1 MKKFDSSVNRWCL
14 SLPVLLFFLLFT
26 VLAYPMQ
33 EGVISGIVLD
43 GATHRVIA
51 GAHVKLDDTEIGTST
66 DASGKFSFT
75 NVPFGTHVLHVSHVG
90 YRTVHYKIELLS
102 PSSTGIIIHLYTVPI
117 ETPSVVITGEH
128 ADSWFDDLHTA
139 NNVLRGR
146 DLERD
151 MGLSVAST
159 LRNETG
165 LAIRSMGPAPS
176 RPVIRGLGQDRITI
190 SEDGAKAVDL
200 SATSPDHAVSVEPFT
215 VERIEVIRGPRILTQ
230 SSSTAGGVVNI
241 IRNDIPPLAPSG
253 ISGLAGISYESV
265 NNSYLGATAV
275 ELPLHDFSVRG
286 EYTYRK
292 AGDLRTPGMTLK
304 NSSIETSNRAIGLSY
319 IFDRGYVGVSMRE
332 FSSDYGVPGGFVG
345 AHPFG
350 VNISMFR
357 RQMSLKSQI
366 PLSDDRS
373 EWINLQ
379 FNRDYYRHQEFEFG
393 GALGAEFSIYNYN
406 GKAEATFTNKFGF
419 DRIISGVEGTYKDF
433 LIGGFVFTAPTKS
446 YSGSAYSFV
455 QSTFGD
461 WNLEAGFRLQSD
473 HLRPTKR
480 NQSARD
486 RFIKDRDFTTLSGA
500 LSLLYSV
507 NEHTG
512 IGVSLGRSTRTPSIE
527 ELYSEGPHLAAYS
540 YETGNPELGYERG
553 WTAELFGFYKNDG
566 IFLLLTG
573 FRNDF
578 GYFISPRNTG
588 RVNFASLLPVYEAQ
602 GDAAIFHGVEAKA
615 EVTLGYGL
623 SVESSLSFT
632 YAYHPGTG
640 MPVAAIPPLKGLF
653 TLQYASDNALVGIST
668 ELANAQNR
676 VDTFEQ
682 TTAGY
687 GVLNAFFQYRI
698 TSQELIH
705 SISINAENILNSEY
719 RNHLSRV
726 KVIMP
731 EAGFNLKGTYRFYF

>member
-1 MKKFDSSVNRWCL
+1 MNPLQCFENRQYL
-14 SLPVLLFFLLFT
+14 VLPVLIFLLFT
-26 VLAYPMQ
+26 LPAYSMQ
-33 EGVISGIVLD
+33 EGVISGIVID
-43 GATHRVIA
+43 GSTHRAIA

-66 DASGKFSFT
+66 DATGKFSFSG
-75 NVPFGTHVLHVSHVG
+75 VPFGTHVLHISHVG
-90 YRTVHYKIELLS
+90 YRTIHYKIELLS

-117 ETPSVVITGEH
+117 ETPSVVIPGEH

-139 NNVLRGR
+139 NNVLKGR
-146 DLERD
+146 NLERD

-190 SEDGAKAVDL
+190 SEDGAKSVDL

-215 VERIEVIRGPRILTQ
+215 VERIEVIRGPRVLTQ
-230 SSSTAGGVVNI
+230 SSSTAGGIVNI
-241 IRNDIPPLAPSG
+241 IRNDIPPLASAR
-253 ISGLAGISYESV
+253 ISGLAGISFESV
-265 NNSYLGATAV
+265 NQSYLGATSV
-275 ELPLHDFSVRG
+275 EVPVYKFAVRG

-292 AGDLRTPGMTLK
+292 AGDLHVPGAILK
-304 NSSIETSNRAIGLSY
+304 NSSIETYNRAIGISY
-319 IFDRGYVGVSMRE
+319 LFDQGYIGISTRE
-332 FSSDYGVPGGFVG
+332 FSSNYGVPGGFVG

-357 RQMSLKSQI
+357 RQISLKSQLPI
-366 PLSDDRS
+366 SENKS
-373 EWINLQ
+373 EWLNIQ
-379 FNRDYYRHQEFEFG
+379 FNRDYYRHQEFEYG
-393 GALGAEFSIYNYN
+393 GALGAEFSVYNYN
-406 GKAEATFTNKFGF
+406 VKAEATLTNKFGF

-446 YSGSAYSFV
+446 YTGSAYAFA

-461 WNLEAGFRLQSD
+461 WNLEAGIRLQSD

-500 LSLLYSV
+500 ISLLYSI

-512 IGVSLGRSTRTPSIE
+512 LGVSLGRSTRTPSIE

-553 WTAELFGFYKNDG
+553 WTAEIFGFYKNDG
-566 IFLLLTG
+566 VFLLLTG

-578 GYFISPRNTG
+578 GYFISPRNSGKT
-588 RVNFASLLPVYEAQ
+588 NFATLLPVYEAR
-602 GDAAIFHGVEAKA
+602 GEAAIFHGIEAKA
-615 EVTLGYGL
+615 EISLLYGF
-623 SVESSLSFT
+623 SVESSISYT
-632 YAYHPGTG
+632 YAYHPVSSL
-640 MPVAAIPPLKGLF
+640 PLAAIPPLKGLF
-653 TLQYASDNALVGIST
+653 TLQYASGNALAGIST
-668 ELANAQNR
+668 EMTMAQNR
-676 VDTFEQ
+676 VDVFEQ
-682 TTAGY
+682 ATAGY
-687 GVLNAFFQYRI
+687 GVLNAFFQFRI
-698 TSQELIH
+698 SSQELIH
-705 SISINAENILNSEY
+705 SFSINAENILNTEY

-726 KVIMP
+726 KILMP
-731 EAGFNLKGTYRFYF
+731 EAGFNLKGTYRLYF